1 MKKRIISLVLLG
13 ASVLTVTACAA
24 LQAQSQCMAEKIIR
38 LHVVA
43 NSDSDADQ
51 AVKLRVRDAVL
62 REAQNVLSDAS
73 DAKQAIA
80 AQLPALEAAANAELR
95 RQGSGDTACVSFRRE
110 LFPTRDYDTFSLP
123 SGVYQSLR
131 VTIGEGAGHNWWCVI
146 FPSLCVPATTDGFA
160 DAAAAGRRDRPH
172 DPRKRCVH
180 GQVPFSGAAAG
191 AEKIPVWG
199 ISAIKSA
206 AGRDAAEP
214 AIWQSCLR
222 MNKYK
227 KSGAVSKEH
236 FETKI

>member
-13 ASVLTVTACAA
+13 ISVLTVTACAA
-24 LQAQSQCMAEKIIR
+24 LQAQSQRMAEKIIR

-43 NSDSDADQ
+43 NSDSDVDQ

-80 AQLPALEAAANAELR
+80 AQLPALEVAANAELR

-146 FPSLCVPATTDGFA
+146 FPSLCVPATMDGFA
-160 DAAAAGRRDRPH
+160 DAAAAG
-172 DPRKRCVH
+172 
-180 GQVPFSGAAAG
+180 GFSDAEIGLMTRANGAYTVKFRSLELLQAL
-191 AEKIPVWG
+191 K
-199 ISAIKSA
+199 
-206 AGRDAAEP
+206 
-214 AIWQSCLR
+214 
-222 MNKYK
+222 KYLF
-227 KSGAVSKEH
+227 GE
-236 FETKI
+236 

>member
-13 ASVLTVTACAA
+13 ISVLTVTACAA
-24 LQAQSQCMAEKIIR
+24 LQAQSQRMAEKIIR

-51 AVKLRVRDAVL
+51 AVKLCVRDAVL

-146 FPSLCVPATTDGFA
+146 FPPLCAQATTDGFA
-160 DAAAAGRRDRPH
+160 DAAAAG
-172 DPRKRCVH
+172 
-180 GQVPFSGAAAG
+180 GFSDAEIGLMTRANGAYTVKFRSLELLQAL
-191 AEKIPVWG
+191 K
-199 ISAIKSA
+199 
-206 AGRDAAEP
+206 
-214 AIWQSCLR
+214 
-222 MNKYK
+222 KYLF
-227 KSGAVSKEH
+227 GE
-236 FETKI
+236 